1 MNVKK
6 KILVTGVAGFLGSH
20 LAERFIKL
28 GHEVIGI
35 DNMIGGYEDNIPNK
49 IKFYNIDCCDLKN
62 IDFIMKKVDVV
73 YHCAATAHE
82 GLSVFSPIEITKN
95 NYLASITIITS
106 AINHDVKRIIYCS
119 SMARYGQG
127 KTPFHEEMEPK
138 PIDPYGI
145 SKVAVEK
152 VLTNLCNLNNI
163 QWVIAVPHN
172 IIGPRQKYDDPF
184 RNVVSIMLN
193 RMLLGK
199 PAIIFGD
206 GKQKRCF
213 SYIDDCIYCLE
224 NMLNN
229 QDVNGQI
236 INIGPDEEFVTIN
249 KVAEICQNISGSNL
263 KPIYKNKRPQEV
275 KEATCSANKAR
286 KLLNYKTTTDLYTG
300 IKKTYEY
307 IKKRG
312 PKPFDYTKLNLEIV
326 NSHTPDAWINKEI

>member
-1 MNVKK
+1 MSDKK

-20 LAERFIKL
+20 LSERFIKL

-49 IKFYNIDCCDLKN
+49 IKFYNFDCCDLKN

-106 AINHDVKRIIYCS
+106 AINHNVKRIIYCS

-249 KVAEICQNISGSNL
+249 KVNEICQNISGSNL
-263 KPIYKNKRPQEV
+263 KPIYKKDRPQEV

>member
-49 IKFYNIDCCDLKN
+49 IKFYNFDCCDLKN

-106 AINHDVKRIIYCS
+106 AIKHEVKRIIYCS
-119 SMARYGQG
+119 SMARYGQE

-263 KPIYKNKRPQEV
+263 KPIYKKDRPQEV

-312 PKPFDYTKLNLEIV
+312 SKPFDYSKLNTYSNNILV
-326 NSHTPDAWINKEI
+326 YKYINL